1 MEIYANIT
9 HCHIN
14 LRAGSVNPKA
24 FRNKQIKIKSFGPR
38 ERPAAQV
45 VTHRPQIIVGTVQ
58 GEQSAKAVSP
68 QVSGRTAREKVGRA
82 DPCLAKS

>member
-9 HCHIN
+9 HCHVN
-14 LRAGSVNPKA
+14 LHARSINPKA
-24 FRNKQIKIKSFGPR
+24 FRNKQRKIKSFSPR

-45 VTHRPQIIVGTVQ
+45 VTCRPQIIVSTVQ
-58 GEQSAKAVSP
+58 GEQSAKAASP
-68 QVSGRTAREKVGRA
+68 QVSGRTAGEEVGRA